1 MQYPFNEHAF
11 VIQAHKC
18 SCMVMIAISLEIEVQ
33 NLTQGAGYWNTRHV
47 NTKPTSP
54 EKWAER
60 SLKLKQDKVTPTV
73 SWLAAKT
80 VKTD

>member
-54 EKWAER
+54 WKMSWA
-60 SLKLKQDKVTPTV
+60 KLK
-73 SWLAAKT
+73 AKAR
-80 VKTD
+80 